1 MYRTY
6 IGDPHVSRKCCIF
19 FLIICAGVCL
29 NVCWVLWHYSYKSST
44 YSIVHPFHCRLI
56 SCSVCVC
63 LLWLHVQCWVCKWPE
78 DHREAYFC
86 NRLHFF
92 PNCTFFGLL
101 CVKARVCVCR
111 CFKEGEMVLYSLL
124 AVSAGELPYWE
135 KREKSPKHAN
145 CYSKGRIN

>member
-63 LLWLHVQCWVCKWPE
+63 YGCMCNAECANDLRTTGKLISATACIFSLIVPFS
-78 DHREAYFC
+78 AFC
-86 NRLHFF
+86 VWKH
-92 PNCTFFGLL
+92 
-101 CVKARVCVCR
+101 VCVCR

>member
-56 SCSVCVC
+56 SCSVCVFVMAAC
-63 LLWLHVQCWVCKWPE
+63 AMLSVQMTWGPQGSLFLQPLAFFSLIVPFS
-78 DHREAYFC
+78 AFC
-86 NRLHFF
+86 VWKH
-92 PNCTFFGLL
+92 
-101 CVKARVCVCR
+101 VCVCR